1 MFLLWVMVT
10 AVYAQRPDFTKMS
23 AMVRSL
29 ALDASSSAARVQGV
43 GAHAASWLCA
53 FVEIDGDGAAV
64 LDSCGGESLARF
76 GNIHIARIPVGS
88 IARLS
93 SLPKVKRIEAN
104 RSHRAT
110 LDTMAVILRADKAY
124 RAESLPQALPAKA

>member
-64 LDSCGGESLARF
+64 LDSCGGEQ
-76 GNIHIARIPVGS
+76 
-88 IARLS
+88 
-93 SLPKVKRIEAN
+93 
-104 RSHRAT
+104 HRA
-110 LDTMAVILRADKAY
+110 AVFA
-124 RAESLPQALPAKA
+124 S